1 MNFQKQKI
9 ATSALVVSLLGTAA
23 TFSAQGFIGSLL
35 HHGFLASLI
44 GGLADW
50 YAVVALFRKP
60 LGISYR
66 SEILKRNKE
75 RIMDEIVKFVA
86 NDILSG
92 ENIMRVLGKENMAK
106 LLVAYLNER
115 GGRDRVTVAV
125 IEVLDAW
132 LKATD
137 TKKIAKKL
145 APTVKEG
152 LFVFFEK
159 ENAEKLLDIFAKN
172 ELSALTLLTDIA
184 EGIFKLEETQKMLKS
199 NIKEALTE
207 YSKDSFGRSMMIEML
222 DLNEDT
228 IFSEIETAFLNKTS
242 EIKSGEGDTYENLK
256 LKIPAL
262 VSEIKSSEMFSEKII
277 NIREYIEDNL
287 FVEDVI
293 DKILKSQTADKK
305 IKGTVE
311 KFLHNKF
318 DEFVRNEEMQLK
330 FDEWIK
336 KFISERIVQNHDIL
350 ASIAKERLD
359 EFTEEEFAG
368 FVEEKVNDDLQM
380 IRVNGA
386 IVGGAVG
393 MFLYA
398 IIYMAER
405 AF

>member
-1 MNFQKQKI
+1 MNFQKQKL

-23 TFSAQGFIGSLL
+23 TFGAQGFLGSLL

-50 YAVVALFRKP
+50 FAVVALFRKP

-66 SEILKRNKE
+66 SEILKRNKQ

-86 NDILSG
+86 DDILSG
-92 ENIMRVLGKENMAK
+92 ENIMRVLRKENMAK

-115 GGRDRVTVAV
+115 GGKERVTAAAG
-125 IEVLDAW
+125 EVLDAW
-132 LKATD
+132 LKAAD
-137 TKKIAKKL
+137 TKKIAKNL
-145 APTVKEG
+145 APTVKKG

-172 ELSALTLLTDIA
+172 ELDTLTVLTDIA
-184 EGIFKLEETQKMLKS
+184 EDIFKLEETQKMLKS
-199 NIKEALTE
+199 KIKEALTE

-222 DLNEDT
+222 DLNENT
-228 IFSEIETAFLNKTS
+228 IFSEIEKEFLNKTS
-242 EIKSGEGDTYENLK
+242 EIKSGEGESYENLK
-256 LKIPAL
+256 SKIPAL
-262 VSEIKSSEMFSEKII
+262 IEEIKSSDKFHEKIN
-277 NIREYIEDNL
+277 NIKRYVEENL
-287 FVEDVI
+287 LVEEAV
-293 DKILKSQTADKK
+293 DKILKSQTTDKK
-305 IKGTVE
+305 IKETIE
-311 KFLHNKF
+311 KFLQNKF
-318 DEFVRNEEMQLK
+318 DEFAKNKEMQLK

-336 KFISERIVQNHDIL
+336 KFISERIEQNHNII
-350 ASIAKERLD
+350 ANIAKERLD
-359 EFTEEEFAG
+359 EFTEDEFSD

-386 IVGGAVG
+386 IVGGAAG

-398 IIYMAER
+398 IIYVAER